1 MPYTTE
7 MKCSK
12 GCSRTGGIPFSDET
26 TSSRRY
32 SKHLARLGISDPDV
46 TMQLMLEEL
55 VAGVAADLP
64 NASSNNL

>member
-1 MPYTTE
+1 VL
-7 MKCSK
+7 K
-12 GCSRTGGIPFSDET
+12 GKIGDISIPFSDET

-55 VAGVAADLP
+55 AVGADADLP

>member
-1 MPYTTE
+1 MLQE
-7 MKCSK
+7 E
-12 GCSRTGGIPFSDET
+12 TGGNSVPFSEET

-55 VAGVAADLP
+55 EVGADADFP
-64 NASSNNL
+64 IASSNSL